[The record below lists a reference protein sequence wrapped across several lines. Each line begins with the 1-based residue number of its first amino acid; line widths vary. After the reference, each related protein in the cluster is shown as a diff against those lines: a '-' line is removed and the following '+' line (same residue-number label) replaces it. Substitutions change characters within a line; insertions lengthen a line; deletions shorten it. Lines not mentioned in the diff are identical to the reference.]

1 MGKPATA
8 AAAPTA
14 GNAIDK
20 LYLENTLLRIFG
32 ALFCH
37 DPKRARTRTGTIE
50 IHKGAHDRRIT
61 IRLDSKYRQPGPFAQ
76 KIALAIMKK
85 QSAYGRP
92 IRRDISFSQREL
104 LHLSGRKALGGRDSD
119 ELVGALKQIRYTHII
134 THFKEADRFVEHDFS
149 IFKGALP
156 VIVPSNTRTVTGS
169 YGAPCGGKNDLSY

>member
-149 IFKGALP
+149 FFKGALP